1 MASIREIETKT
12 GGICYEVGVSRGRGK
27 SKVYRRFYPEA
38 GWSKRTIDREL
49 NKFVRDLEKE
59 VEAGQTVSREERKE
73 KELEAMREAAKVQT
87 LKQYG
92 EKVFMPTKKVTISEN
107 TRSSFQ
113 GCLDRRIY
121 PALGDLRMPDITA
134 ANISAFLLSVQA
146 EGKSH
151 GTVIKYYTILKSLFK
166 MAYMNDEI
174 PRNPMDKVERPK
186 PRKDE
191 AKKIEVEAYTAEEIA
206 RILECLTQKDVPLK
220 WRVFMELMID
230 TGIRRGECCGLKW
243 SNVDFQ
249 SNTITIEHNLCY
261 TPEKGVYL
269 DTPKNGKVRIIP
281 VSPEIMPLLRQLRT
295 NEGVIKLSPYVFTQD
310 GTTEPMHPQSPT
322 RFMQKFS
329 AKYGIPDLHPHK
341 LRHSYASIIITHGG
355 DIASVSEILGHSD
368 KAVTLRMY
376 THADQASMTKTS
388 NIFREAIK
396 RKQA

>member
-1 MASIREIETKT
+1 MASIREMETKT
-12 GGICYEVGVSRGRGK
+12 GICYEVGVSRGRGK

-191 AKKIEVEAYTAEEIA
+191 AKKMEVEAYTADEIA
-206 RILECLTQKDVPLK
+206 RILECLAQKDVPLK

-249 SNTITIEHNLCY
+249 NSTITIEHNLCY

-269 DTPKNGKVRIIP
+269 DTPKNGKVRILP

-341 LRHSYASIIITHGG
+341 LRHSFASITITSGG

-376 THADQASMTKTS
+376 THADQASMTRTS

>member
-1 MASIREIETKT
+1 MASIREMETKT
-12 GGICYEVGVSRGRGK
+12 GICYEVGVSRGRGK

-166 MAYMNDEI
+166 MAYVNDVI
-174 PRNPMDKVERPK
+174 PSNPMEKVIRPK

-191 AKKIEVEAYTAEEIA
+191 TRKVDVEAYTEEETAYIV
-206 RILECLTQKDVPLK
+206 ECLEKEPLK
-220 WRVFMELMID
+220 WRAFMCLMIG
-230 TGIRRGECCGLKW
+230 TGVRRGECCGLKW

-249 SNTITIEHNLCY
+249 NSAITIEHNLCY
-261 TPEKGVYL
+261 TPEKGIYL
-269 DTPKNGKVRIIP
+269 DTPKNGKARTIP
-281 VSPEIMPLLRQLRT
+281 VSYDVMGMLKQLRE
-295 NEGVIKLSPYVFTQD
+295 NEGVIKFTPYVFTQD

-322 RFMQKFS
+322 RYMQKFS
-329 AKYGIPDLHPHK
+329 AKYGIPELHPHK
-341 LRHSYASIIITHGG
+341 LRHTFASVCITNGA
-355 DIASVSEILGHSD
+355 DPASVSEIMGHSD
-368 KAVTLRMY
+368 VAVTFRMY
-376 THADQASMTKTS
+376 VHPNKEKLKTTS
-388 NIFREAIK
+388 NIFQEAIK